1 MIKLTHS
8 LRCKDYPNYPG
19 GYNVIIKVLI
29 RRRQEDPSQRD
40 VMMETGWGDVTA
52 GSESGGRDQEPRDAD
67 HLYKL
72 EKAGKET
79 EALEEINAADILM

>member
-1 MIKLTHS
+1 
-8 LRCKDYPNYPG
+8 
-19 GYNVIIKVLI
+19 
-29 RRRQEDPSQRD
+29 
-40 VMMETGWGDVTA
+40 MMETGWGDVTA